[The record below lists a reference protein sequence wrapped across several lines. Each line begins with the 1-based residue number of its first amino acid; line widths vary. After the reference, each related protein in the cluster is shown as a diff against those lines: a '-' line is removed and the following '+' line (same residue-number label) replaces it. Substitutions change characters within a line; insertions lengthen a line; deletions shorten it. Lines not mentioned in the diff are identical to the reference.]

1 MPSELF
7 IVATPIG
14 NLSDMTFR
22 AVETLKSVDLIACED
37 TRHSRKLLDHYGID
51 KPLVSLHEHN
61 EAARSAELAGRMAE
75 GLSIALISDAGTP
88 IVSDPGFRLVREA
101 VSRGI
106 RVTPIPGP
114 SASVAALSASGL
126 PSNEFCFAGFLPR
139 KEGERRRRLEQLS
152 RMEST
157 IILYEA
163 PHRILATLGEIA
175 AVMGDPEIC
184 IARELTKLHEEFLRG
199 RAGEVAARLRSRGE
213 IRGEFTLLIAPR
225 QESDEEL
232 EVEEEV
238 MALIGTGMKKIDAI
252 KAVARNR
259 GLGKRDVYEAMESY
273 ERKKKSPEPGV

>member
-75 GLSIALISDAGTP
+75 GLSIALITDAGTP

-126 PSNEFCFAGFLPR
+126 PSNEFFFAGFLPR
-139 KEGERRRRLEQLS
+139 KEGERRRRLEQLL
-152 RMEST
+152 RMGST

-163 PHRILATLGEIA
+163 PHRILATLGEVA

-199 RAGEVAARLRSRGE
+199 KAGEVAAHLRSRGE

-225 QESDEEL
+225 QESGEEL
-232 EVEEEV
+232 GVEEEV

-259 GLGKRDVYEAMESY
+259 GLGKRDVYEAMENY
-273 ERKKKSPEPGV
+273 EHVKK

>member
-61 EAARSAELAGRMAE
+61 EASRSAELAGRMAE

-88 IVSDPGFRLVREA
+88 IVSDPGFRLVRE
-101 VSRGI
+101 VLSRGI

-114 SASVAALSASGL
+114 SASVAALAASGL
-126 PSNEFCFAGFLPR
+126 PSNEFFFAGFLPR

-152 RMEST
+152 RMGST

-163 PHRILATLGEIA
+163 PHRILATLGEVA

-199 RAGEVAARLRSRGE
+199 RAGEVAAQLRSRGE

-225 QESDEEL
+225 LESDEEL
-232 EVEEEV
+232 GVEEEV

-259 GLGKRDVYEAMESY
+259 GLGKRDVYEAMENY
-273 ERKKKSPEPGV
+273 EREKK

>member
-114 SASVAALSASGL
+114 SASVAALAASGL
-126 PSNEFCFAGFLPR
+126 PSNEFFFAGFLPR

-152 RMEST
+152 RMGST

-199 RAGEVAARLRSRGE
+199 RAGEVAAQLRSRGE

-225 QESDEEL
+225 QESSEEL
-232 EVEEEV
+232 GVEEEV

-259 GLGKRDVYEAMESY
+259 GLGKRDVYEAMENY
-273 ERKKKSPEPGV
+273 EREKK